1 MTMSVRKDI
10 KMSVTSDKVVTN
22 CECGFEVGDRVSFAG
37 GEGEVVKVN
46 HRPSG
51 QCLLTILA
59 GSGQEK
65 RPSAVVDEVEG
76 SDTLLAK
83 SEFDT
88 PERFNLRTRSA
99 ELDLAHRQDRFV
111 ALESSRID
119 IAPHQVKAAYD
130 ILTSYDHRYLIGD
143 EVGLGKTIEAAIVI
157 EELAARGQADRVLIV
172 APAPL
177 TTQWQEELRE
187 KFDSNYVIYDRD
199 YVDSKKSAHPTENVW
214 SHDDRIITS
223 IDFAKQDD
231 MRAALGNLEDEW
243 DIAVFDESHHLTA
256 RREGK
261 RGIDRTDRY
270 RVGEAVSQTSDGLL
284 FLTGTPHKGKRDQF
298 YFMISLLDQY
308 RFRDEHDVSK
318 EGLQDLMIRRLK
330 NEMYEPDGSK
340 MFPDKDIETLP
351 VNFTPEERELYEN
364 ITEYITEHYNLAHRE
379 DNTNGGFAMVL
390 YQKRLVSSIHAIR
403 ESLKNRMK
411 SIQEGG
417 ADPSDLSE
425 LTRSLLSQYREDPE
439 MLTDA
444 QREKVEDE
452 LGGVAASSDPKKIEK
467 ELSIVRDL
475 YDQAKAIDVDSKA
488 EELRDFVEGILDEE
502 PDEKILVFTEY
513 TDTLEYLRDRVFS
526 NHDVAQVYGDLSQS
540 ERQHQLKKFE
550 HEANIMLAT
559 DAARE
564 GLNLQF
570 AHIMANYDLPWN
582 PTRIDQRIGRLHRYG
597 QDQTV
602 KIRNLFIEDTRESDI
617 LKLLMEKIEEIE
629 ETLGVSSDVLGLVLE
644 NVNVEQQIM
653 AAVSQ
658 EDSIDSISKDIDD
671 IVDEQEEAVKR
682 VDDEL
687 LIRDRFDMSEQDREI
702 LDIVDESA
710 ADTVGEEDVEYLVR
724 TVCEEFGGQIVN
736 VHSGPAEDGGSVFD
750 LVVPDPITG
759 REVRD
764 RYNGATF
771 DRKNA
776 VEDGELEFI
785 ALDHPVVRSMMRYCL
800 DTDAIGGQTA
810 ILTGGNDVE
819 TPGLLCY
826 FRVGYL
832 SGSGDTVTERLVQVY
847 VTPEGTAKTGEI
859 NLTGGLPP
867 STTTDYPAIEAITAH
882 ADDLVKRAESVA
894 WDVIDDLADE
904 ARQDRKREVRIRRE
918 HTQNYFEHRIEDL
931 KERIQ
936 RFEERDLD
944 PDKDMGVAIAKAKSE
959 LKDLRAEK
967 EAELERLE
975 EEGQVIPDEPELVN
989 MAVVID
995 AFES

>member
-1 MTMSVRKDI
+1 
-10 KMSVTSDKVVTN
+10 VTD
-22 CECGFEVGDRVSFAG
+22 CDCGFEVGDRVSFAG
-37 GEGEVVKVN
+37 GDGEVVKLT

-51 QCLLTILA
+51 QCLLTILTD
-59 GSGQEK
+59 SGQEK
-65 RPSAVVDEVEG
+65 RPSAVVEQVEG
-76 SDTLLAK
+76 SDTLLAQRQ
-83 SEFDT
+83 FDT
-88 PERFNLRTRSA
+88 PERFNLRTRAA

-177 TTQWQEELRE
+177 TTQWQAELRE
-187 KFDSNYVIYDRD
+187 KFDSNYVIYDRE
-199 YVDSKKSAHPTENVW
+199 YVESKKNAHPTQNVW
-214 SHDDRIITS
+214 THDDRIITS

-231 MRAALGNLEDEW
+231 MRAALGNVEDDW

-261 RGIDRTDRY
+261 HGINRTDRY
-270 RVGEAVSQTSDGLL
+270 RVGETVSQTSDGLL

-308 RFRDEHDVSK
+308 RFRDEHDVNK
-318 EGLQDLMIRRLK
+318 EGLRDLMIRRLK

-351 VNFTPEERELYEN
+351 VTFTPEERELYEN

-403 ESLKNRMK
+403 KSLKNRMQ
-411 SIQEGG
+411 SIQAGG
-417 ADPSDLSE
+417 ADPSDLSQ

-439 MLTDA
+439 LLTDA
-444 QREKVEDE
+444 QREKVEEE
-452 LGGVAASSDPKKIEK
+452 LGGVAASSDPEK
-467 ELSIVRDL
+467 VQQELSIVRDL

-488 EELRDFVEGILDEE
+488 EQLREFVDGIFDEE

-526 NHDVAQVYGDLSQS
+526 NYDVAQIYGDLSQS
-540 ERQHQLKKFE
+540 ERQHQLTKFE
-550 HEANIMLAT
+550 EEANIMLAT

-602 KIRNLFIEDTRESDI
+602 KIRNLFIEDTRESKI
-617 LKLLMEKIEEIE
+617 LQLLMEKIEEIE
-629 ETLGVSSDVLGLVLE
+629 DTLGVSSDVLGLVLE
-644 NVNVEQQIM
+644 NVDLEQQIM
-653 AAVSQ
+653 TAIEQ
-658 EDSIDSISKDIDD
+658 KDSADEISRNIDE
-671 IVDEQEEAVKR
+671 IVEEQEEAVKR

-702 LDIVDESA
+702 LDIVDESPS
-710 ADTVGEEDVEYLVR
+710 DTVGEEDVEYLVR
-724 TVCEEFGGQIVN
+724 TVCEEFGGRIVN
-736 VHSGPAEDGGSVFD
+736 VRSGPADDGGRVFD
-750 LVVPDPITG
+750 LVVPDPIAG
-759 REVRD
+759 REVEA
-764 RYNGATF
+764 RYDGATF

-776 VEDGELEFI
+776 VADEELEFI
-785 ALDHPVVRSMMRYCL
+785 ALDHPVVQSMMDYCL
-800 DTDAIGGQTA
+800 DTDAVGGQTA
-810 ILTGGNDVE
+810 ILTAGRDVE
-819 TPGLLCY
+819 TPGLLCH

-832 SGSGDTVTERLVQVY
+832 SGTGDTVTERLIKVY
-847 VTPEGTAKTGEI
+847 VTPDGVIKTGEI
-859 NLTGGLPP
+859 DLTGGLPP
-867 STTTDYPAIEAITAH
+867 TMTDDYPAIEAITSH
-882 ADDLVKRAESVA
+882 ADDLVDRAESVA

-918 HTQNYFEHRIEDL
+918 HTENYFEHRIEDL
-931 KERIQ
+931 EERIQ
-936 RFEERDLD
+936 RFEDRDAD
-944 PDKDMGVAIAKAKSE
+944 PDEDMGIVIAKAKSQ
-959 LKDLRAEK
+959 LKELRAEK
-967 EAELERLE
+967 ESELERLE
-975 EEGQVIPDEPELVN
+975 EEGQVIPDEPDLVN

-995 AFES
+995 AFEN